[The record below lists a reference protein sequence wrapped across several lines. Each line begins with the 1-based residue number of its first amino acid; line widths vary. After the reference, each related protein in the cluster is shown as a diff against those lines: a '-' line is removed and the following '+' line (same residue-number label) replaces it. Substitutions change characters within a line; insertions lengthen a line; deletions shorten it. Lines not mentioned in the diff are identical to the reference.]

1 MLILNEIEQNE
12 LTIEIAAVAA
22 VKGGKIV
29 TDKKQVMGRVWTL
42 VRQEVDH
49 IGNEDGEATR
59 TAQGLYQDVARVLA
73 DIETK
78 PLREFDANQF
88 KYLAAVLQQIKEMG
102 R

>member
-1 MLILNEIEQNE
+1 M
-12 LTIEIAAVAA
+12 AS

-29 TDKKQVMGRVWTL
+29 TDKKEVMGRLWTL

-49 IGNEDGEATR
+49 IGNENGDATR
-59 TAQGLYQDVARVLA
+59 TAQGLYQDVAKVLA

-78 PLREFDANQF
+78 PLREFGANQF
-88 KYLAAVLQQIKEMG
+88 KYLAAVLQQIKEQV